1 MDNQLRERIE
11 RLAQDLERW
20 LPDTPPSLLHG
31 DLWSGNVLFTNK
43 GPAVIDPAVYRHYPE
58 VDVAM
63 LTLFG
68 SPGEAFFD
76 AYWNGNAPADWPR
89 REALFQL
96 YPLLNHLLLFGAGYR
111 SAVERSVARLESYT

>member
-1 MDNQLRERIE
+1 
-11 RLAQDLERW
+11 
-20 LPDTPPSLLHG
+20 
-31 DLWSGNVLFTNK
+31 
-43 GPAVIDPAVYRHYPE
+43 

-76 AYWNGNAPADWPR
+76 AYWNGDAPTSWPS

-96 YPLLNHLLLFGAGYR
+96 YPLLNHLVLFGVGYR
-111 SAVERSVARLESYT
+111 SAVERCVARLESFA